1 MIIQTQYTYHST
13 LQASERVRWRVEDI
27 LNDEQRLDFE
37 KPFLPESLART
48 DELGFLSPRERLLL
62 NQIRGN
68 TYLGMFG
75 VVEEFVLPF
84 LLDHVRPLLH
94 GDDDQV
100 RAILQ
105 FAGEEAK
112 HIQLFRRF
120 SRAFQ
125 EGFGTPCE
133 IIGPP
138 SEIAKAVLGHHPLGV
153 ALAILQLEWMT
164 QSHYV
169 DSVKDSNDLDP
180 CIKSLLKHHW
190 MEEAQHAKLDT
201 LLVAALAATL
211 SPAQIESAV
220 GEYLE
225 IGAFIAGGLA
235 QQVEFDREALE
246 IASGRILSDSERDA
260 FRTSQLAANCFTYLG
275 SGMVHPNFRETL
287 RALGGDALRRV
298 DEVAPRF
305 S

>member
-1 MIIQTQYTYHST
+1 VIIHTQYSYQAT

-27 LNDEQRLDFE
+27 LNDEQRLDFD
-37 KPFLPESLART
+37 KPFLPESLARSG
-48 DELGFLSPRERLLL
+48 ELEFLSPRERLIL
-62 NQIRGN
+62 NQVRGN

-75 VVEEFVLPF
+75 LVEEFILPF

-125 EGFGTPCE
+125 EGFGTRCDL
-133 IIGPP
+133 IGPP

-153 ALAILQLEWMT
+153 ALAILQIEWMT

-169 DSVKDSNDLDP
+169 ESVKDAHDLDP

-201 LLVAALAATL
+201 LLVATLAERLTPREIHSAL
-211 SPAQIESAV
+211 

-246 IASGRILSDSERDA
+246 IASGRLLSDTERNA
-260 FRTSQLAANCFTYLG
+260 FRKSQLAASCFTFLG

-287 RALGGDALRRV
+287 RALGGDCLRRV
-298 DEVAPRF
+298 DEVAPHF
-305 S
+305 C